1 MLKLGWSVWGALL
14 VVATMC
20 ACTHKKGD
28 ESPSLDHELDRKAV
42 LVNIADEII
51 MPSYNQFAPALDTLV
66 NRADLFAATPNET
79 TLDSLR
85 AAWAS
90 AYIGWQKVELFDVGP
105 ANDQQLRIYFN
116 IYPIDTARIEERIN
130 SGGTD
135 LSLTLGPDNQVK
147 FILGFPSLDYLL
159 YGYGDTQQILAKYT
173 TADDASKRIVFL
185 KGVVSKMKSMFAG
198 VHNTWKSGYRD
209 SFVSSTDVKVGSPF
223 ALFINGYVL
232 NYERYIRSGK
242 IGIPSGAM
250 LDGVVAANKV
260 EAFYRK
266 DLSLI
271 LAKTA
276 HQASE
281 NLYYGKSTMTG
292 EQGTSLRSYLLALNA
307 KDELLGNP
315 LVPQIDSQFAIVGSR
330 LNELHPNFAE
340 EVLNNNQAMINT
352 FAEMQKLV
360 RLLKVDMTSAISVGI
375 TYLDTDGD

>member
-1 MLKLGWSVWGALL
+1 MLKLGWSVWGALF
-14 VVATMC
+14 VVATIC
-20 ACTHKKGD
+20 GCTQKDKD
-28 ESPSLDHELDRKAV
+28 ESPSVDHELDRKV
-42 LVNIADEII
+42 LLVSIADEII
-51 MPSYNQFAPALDTLV
+51 MPAYDQFAPELDTLM
-66 NRADLFAATPNET
+66 NKADLFTTTPNET

-116 IYPIDTARIEERIN
+116 IYPIDTTRIEERIN
-130 SGGTD
+130 GGGTD

-159 YGYGDTQQILAKYT
+159 YGYGDTQQTLAKYT

-185 KGVVSKMKSMFAG
+185 KGVIAKMKTMFTG
-198 VHNTWKSGYRD
+198 VHNTWKNGYRD
-209 SFVSSTDVKVGSPF
+209 SFVSSTDVKVNSSF
-223 ALFINGYVL
+223 ALLINGYVL

-250 LDGVVAANKV
+250 MDGVVIASKV

-276 HQASE
+276 QQASE
-281 NLYYGKSTMTG
+281 NFYYGKSTSNG
-292 EQGTSLRSYLLALNA
+292 QLNTSLRGYLLALNA
-307 KDELLGNP
+307 KDQLAKQP
-315 LVPQIDSQFAIVGSR
+315 LVPQIDSQFTAVSSR

>member
-1 MLKLGWSVWGALL
+1 M
-14 VVATMC
+14 
-20 ACTHKKGD
+20 
-28 ESPSLDHELDRKAV
+28 
-42 LVNIADEII
+42 
-51 MPSYNQFAPALDTLV
+51 
-66 NRADLFAATPNET
+66 
-79 TLDSLR
+79 
-85 AAWAS
+85 
-90 AYIGWQKVELFDVGP
+90 
-105 ANDQQLRIYFN
+105 
-116 IYPIDTARIEERIN
+116 
-130 SGGTD
+130 
-135 LSLTLGPDNQVK
+135 
-147 FILGFPSLDYLL
+147 
-159 YGYGDTQQILAKYT
+159 
-173 TADDASKRIVFL
+173 
-185 KGVVSKMKSMFAG
+185 
-198 VHNTWKSGYRD
+198 
-209 SFVSSTDVKVGSPF
+209 
-223 ALFINGYVL
+223 FINGYVL

-292 EQGTSLRSYLLALNA
+292 EQGPSLRSYLLALNA

>member
-223 ALFINGYVL
+223 ALFINV
-232 NYERYIRSGK
+232 
-242 IGIPSGAM
+242 
-250 LDGVVAANKV
+250 
-260 EAFYRK
+260 
-266 DLSLI
+266 
-271 LAKTA
+271 
-276 HQASE
+276 H
-281 NLYYGKSTMTG
+281 
-292 EQGTSLRSYLLALNA
+292 
-307 KDELLGNP
+307 
-315 LVPQIDSQFAIVGSR
+315 
-330 LNELHPNFAE
+330 
-340 EVLNNNQAMINT
+340 
-352 FAEMQKLV
+352 
-360 RLLKVDMTSAISVGI
+360 
-375 TYLDTDGD
+375 